1 MLANIGLDGVCF
13 REGLSE
19 GQALI
24 VKSHKTQ
31 NLVSASLVPLVSG
44 LMSQYEH
51 MKSTL
56 SITKQET
63 HQQIKSL
70 LYFECSLEGRWHTS
84 KDTKHHWLS
93 GPTISLPLTGL
104 GQHRRYL
111 QPELYGFGR
120 FRLQLWAGGRY
131 FCAAAHSSGCIFK
144 RSFILQRLQKQRW

>member
-1 MLANIGLDGVCF
+1 MLANIGLDGVRF

-70 LYFECSLEGRWHTS
+70 FYFECSLEGR
-84 KDTKHHWLS
+84 
-93 GPTISLPLTGL
+93 
-104 GQHRRYL
+104 
-111 QPELYGFGR
+111 
-120 FRLQLWAGGRY
+120 
-131 FCAAAHSSGCIFK
+131 
-144 RSFILQRLQKQRW
+144 